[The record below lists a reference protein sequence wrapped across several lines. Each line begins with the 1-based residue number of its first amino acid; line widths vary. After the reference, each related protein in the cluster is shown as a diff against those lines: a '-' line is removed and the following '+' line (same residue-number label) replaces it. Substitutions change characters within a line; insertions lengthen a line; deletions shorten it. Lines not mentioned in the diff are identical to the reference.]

1 MWRFEEDAH
10 NLPIFG
16 MCNKNDGIIL
26 KNIKVGITINI
37 GGVLYFVLMFLLI
50 FGTIISLFF
59 AIRIIIKRSN
69 NTNNIE
75 QKLDK
80 IIELLEK
87 DKRK

>member
-1 MWRFEEDAH
+1 
-10 NLPIFG
+10 
-16 MCNKNDGIIL
+16 MCNKNDGIIIL
-26 KNIKVGITINI
+26 KHIKVGITINT
-37 GGVLYFVLMFLLI
+37 GGVLYFILMFLLI

-59 AIRIIIKRSN
+59 AIRITIKRSN